1 LETRNQPTI
10 MGKTNKIMNYKIFFI
25 AAFVAFSTLISAQ
38 EDELNII
45 DVKTDIY
52 EITYSQTYQ
61 QPLMVKYTVICD
73 ATAPSYPRH
82 GISFTKVE
90 GIKTSSSSD
99 YSDNVWDKGHMAPA
113 NTFSCKKEWL
123 ETTFTYTNCALQ
135 HQNLNRGAWAA
146 LEGFERDLAAI
157 YDDIEVDITI
167 YFSEEWTTNSDPAR
181 IPSNFIKTL
190 TWTEDNGK
198 IRSIAFDFP
207 NENTKGK
214 SFWAFKLKDGDWDGK
229 E

>member
-1 LETRNQPTI
+1 MYHYRTI
-10 MGKTNKIMNYKIFFI
+10 FAAICIF
-25 AAFVAFSTLISAQ
+25 FSTLISAQ
-38 EDELNII
+38 QDELQI
-45 DVKTDIY
+45 VEVRTDIY

-61 QPLMVKYTVICD
+61 QPLTIKYTVICD
-73 ATAPSYPRH
+73 ATSTSYSRH
-82 GISFTKVE
+82 GMGFEKVD

-99 YSDNVWDKGHMAPA
+99 YVDNIWDKGHMAPA
-113 NTFSCKKEWL
+113 NTFSCKEEWL
-123 ETTFTYTNCALQ
+123 ETTFTYVNCALQ

-146 LEGFERDLAAI
+146 LEGFERDLAAV
-157 YDDIEVDITI
+157 YDDIEVDIMI

-190 TWTEDNGK
+190 SWIEDGGNH
-198 IRSIAFDFP
+198 RSISFDFP

>member
-1 LETRNQPTI
+1 METGNQPII
-10 MGKTNKIMNYKIFFI
+10 MGKTNKIMNYKTLFTAIFI
-25 AAFVAFSTLISAQ
+25 ALSTLISAQ
-38 EDELNII
+38 EDELKII
-45 DVKTDIY
+45 EVKTDIY

-61 QPLMVKYTVICD
+61 QPLIIKYIVICD

-82 GISFTKVE
+82 GMNFQKVD

-123 ETTFTYTNCALQ
+123 ETTFTYVNCALQ

-146 LEGFERDLAAI
+146 LEGFERDLAAL
-157 YDDIEVDITI
+157 YDDIEVDIMI

-181 IPSNFIKTL
+181 IPSSFIKTIS
-190 TWTEDNGK
+190 WVEDGGK
-198 IRSIAFDFP
+198 HKSISFDFP
-207 NENTKGK
+207 NKNTKGK
-214 SFWAFKLKDGDWDGK
+214 SFWSFKLNDGDHNDK
-229 E
+229 Q